1 MEEELD
7 LVKRKNDLQQVAL
20 KVETY
25 IAKTKNVK
33 ENNVRS
39 AYFDYIFENDKD
51 KVLAAAYLK
60 EMSEN
65 GDKDAKRAYKEFK
78 KLPIFAQI
86 VDFIRDMV
94 DLYKKAFAL
103 MIENMKAISIK
114 KKEKSVRFAD
124 YSKNESAKP
133 RKIKSNEKYA
143 NERRAEEQAKQERQK
158 TQSSGFA
165 DQKLKSY
172 NEGVKARG
180 KASAQKSASQMG
192 MGSQM
197 SR

>member
-33 ENNVRS
+33 DNNVRS

-114 KKEKSVRFAD
+114 KKEKPVRFAD

-143 NERRAEEQAKQERQK
+143 NERRAEERAKQERQK
-158 TQSSGFA
+158 AQSSGFA

>member
-39 AYFDYIFENDKD
+39 AYFDYLFASDKD

-114 KKEKSVRFAD
+114 KKEKPVRFTD

-143 NERRAEEQAKQERQK
+143 NERRAEERAKQERQK
-158 TQSSGFA
+158 TQSSEFA

-180 KASAQKSASQMG
+180 KATAQKSASQMG

>member
-78 KLPIFAQI
+78 KLPIFTQLA
-86 VDFIRDMV
+86 DLIRDIA

-143 NERRAEEQAKQERQK
+143 NERRAEERAKQERQK

>member
-20 KVETY
+20 KVQTY

-60 EMSEN
+60 EMGEN

-86 VDFIRDMV
+86 ADLIRDMA

-114 KKEKSVRFAD
+114 KKEKPVRFAD

-143 NERRAEEQAKQERQK
+143 NERRVEERAKQERQK
-158 TQSSGFA
+158 AQSSGFA

-172 NEGVKARG
+172 NECVKARG

>member
-20 KVETY
+20 KVQTY

-39 AYFDYIFENDKD
+39 AYFDYLFASDKE
-51 KVLAAAYLK
+51 KALAATYLK
-60 EMSEN
+60 EMGEN
-65 GDKDAKRAYKEFK
+65 GDKDAKSAYKEFK
-78 KLPIFAQI
+78 KLPIFAQLA
-86 VDFIRDMV
+86 DLIRDMV

-114 KKEKSVRFAD
+114 KKEKPVRFAD

-143 NERRAEEQAKQERQK
+143 NERRAEERAKQERQK
-158 TQSSGFA
+158 AQSSEFA

-172 NEGVKARG
+172 NEGVKVRG
-180 KASAQKSASQMG
+180 KASAQKSANQMG

-197 SR
+197 SK

>member
-114 KKEKSVRFAD
+114 KKEKPVRFAD
-124 YSKNESAKP
+124 YSKNEIAKP

-143 NERRAEEQAKQERQK
+143 NERRAEERAKQERQK
-158 TQSSGFA
+158 TQSSEFA

>member
-7 LVKRKNDLQQVAL
+7 MDKKNSELQQISQ
-20 KVETY
+20 KVQMY
-25 IAKTKNVK
+25 VSKTKNVK
-33 ENNVRS
+33 DNNVRS
-39 AYFDYIFENDKD
+39 AYFDHIFESDKD
-51 KVLAAAYLK
+51 KALAAYFLR
-60 EMSEN
+60 EMGEN
-65 GDKDAKRAYKEFK
+65 GDKDAKNAYKEFK
-78 KLPIFAQI
+78 KLPIFAQLA
-86 VDFIRDMV
+86 DLIRDMA

-103 MIENMKAISIK
+103 MIENMKAATK
-114 KKEKSVRFAD
+114 KKEEKSVKFAN

-143 NERRAEEQAKQERQK
+143 NERKAEERAKMERQK
-158 TQSSGFA
+158 AQSNSFA

-172 NEGVKARG
+172 NESVKARG
-180 KASAQKSASQMG
+180 KESAQKSSGQMG

>member
-114 KKEKSVRFAD
+114 KKEKPARFVN
-124 YSKNESAKP
+124 YSKNEIAKP
-133 RKIKSNEKYA
+133 RKIKSNEKYT

-158 TQSSGFA
+158 TQSSEFA

-172 NEGVKARG
+172 NECVKERG

>member
-114 KKEKSVRFAD
+114 KKEKPVRFAN

-143 NERRAEEQAKQERQK
+143 NERRAEERAKQERQK
-158 TQSSGFA
+158 TQSSEFA

>member
-7 LVKRKNDLQQVAL
+7 MDKKNGELQQISQ
-20 KVETY
+20 KVQMY
-25 IAKTKNVK
+25 VSKTKNVK
-33 ENNVRS
+33 DNNVRS
-39 AYFDYIFENDKD
+39 AYFDHIFESDKD
-51 KVLAAAYLK
+51 KALAASFLR
-60 EMSEN
+60 EMGEN
-65 GDKDAKRAYKEFK
+65 GDKDAKNAYKEFK
-78 KLPIFAQI
+78 KLPIFAQLA
-86 VDFIRDMV
+86 DLIRDMA

-103 MIENMKAISIK
+103 MIENMKAATK
-114 KKEKSVRFAD
+114 KKEEKSVKFAN

-143 NERRAEEQAKQERQK
+143 NERKAEERAKMERQK
-158 TQSSGFA
+158 AQSNSFA

-172 NEGVKARG
+172 NESVKARG
-180 KASAQKSASQMG
+180 KESAQKSSGQMG

>member
-143 NERRAEEQAKQERQK
+143 NERRAEERAKQERQK